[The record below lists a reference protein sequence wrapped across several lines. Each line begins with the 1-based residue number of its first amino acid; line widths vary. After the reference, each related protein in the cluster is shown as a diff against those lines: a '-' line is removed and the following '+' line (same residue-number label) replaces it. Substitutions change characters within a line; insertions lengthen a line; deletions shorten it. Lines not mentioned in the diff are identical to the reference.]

1 MVSSITITDVC
12 YTMSQTNAWTED
24 RVRAAELGSFQ
35 RLEEPN
41 AQFQGRPVGSDE
53 TFQGCATAFSLPDD
67 TGSEESAYQVTN
79 TA

>member
-1 MVSSITITDVC
+1 
-12 YTMSQTNAWTED
+12 MSQTNAWTED
-24 RVRAAELGSFQ
+24 RVRAVELGSLQ
-35 RLEEPN
+35 RLEELN

-67 TGSEESAYQVTN
+67 KRNDTGSEESAYQVTN